1 MCTQDTNHSTMD
13 VFACAMNFLFCKALK
28 LLLYPHVYYYFSEC
42 LRLDSILHFLL
53 LIFFF
58 SVLRKIIFHF
68 PGQSVRPMA
77 FIGIGNSE
85 QEMQQL
91 SLDDKNFCAAK
102 TLYISDHDKRKHFQL
117 ACKASVSLEKAWH
130 KY

>member
-1 MCTQDTNHSTMD
+1 M
-13 VFACAMNFLFCKALK
+13 
-28 LLLYPHVYYYFSEC
+28 FSLPPSLSC
-42 LRLDSILHFLL
+42 
-53 LIFFF
+53 
-58 SVLRKIIFHF
+58 
-68 PGQSVRPMA
+68 PGQTLRPLA

-117 ACKASVSLEKAWH
+117 ACKVGSKAKGQVKVYYACLIGLH
-130 KY
+130 